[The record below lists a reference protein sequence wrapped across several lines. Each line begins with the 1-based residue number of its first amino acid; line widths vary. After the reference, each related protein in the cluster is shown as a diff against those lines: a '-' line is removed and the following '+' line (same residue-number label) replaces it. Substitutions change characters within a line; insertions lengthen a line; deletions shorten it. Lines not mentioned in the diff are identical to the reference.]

1 MCKYMK
7 KALIVLVGLFVCVLF
22 SCNKQV
28 SGDEITYW
36 SNSYYCLVLG
46 AKPSMAE
53 LYEIGSNGDYVIQ
66 SSSRFNIK
74 EGVVHF
80 DLKITY
86 GDANFQGIINYN
98 EGIFNE
104 TKTSLTL
111 KYRSPKN
118 GVLRDGLTL
127 TLNKSSVGPK

>member
-1 MCKYMK
+1 MK
-7 KALIVLVGLFVCVLF
+7 KAIITFVVFFVCVVLI

-28 SGDEITYW
+28 SGDKITYW
-36 SNSYYCLVLG
+36 SNPYYCLVLG

-53 LYEIGSNGDYVIQ
+53 LYEIGNNGDYVIQ
-66 SSSRFNIK
+66 SSSRYTIK
-74 EGVVHF
+74 EDVVHF
-80 DLKITY
+80 ELKISY
-86 GDANFQGIINYN
+86 RYANSQLTINYN

-111 KYRSPKN
+111 NYRRPKD
-118 GVLRDGLTL
+118 GVLRDELAI